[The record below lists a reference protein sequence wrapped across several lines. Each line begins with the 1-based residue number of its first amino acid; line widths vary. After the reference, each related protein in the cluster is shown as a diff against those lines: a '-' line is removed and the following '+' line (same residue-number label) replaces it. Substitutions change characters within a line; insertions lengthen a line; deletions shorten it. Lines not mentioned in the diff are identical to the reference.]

1 MMAPLLFEEKHDE
14 NPEKTVD
21 GVMICIKCGSPN
33 TTILTKTNYCRDC
46 RIFTIFRQIK
56 SVKPFPKVEFSE
68 LLKMK
73 PKDRICHR
81 MIPNYMI
88 NEWVGKPKEN
98 IDHMIKYFE
107 DLKLKQPIGRY
118 DKKNLKNLL
127 EIREIIFGDSV
138 LPQFAY
144 LAKGDP
150 GVLTVR

>member
-1 MMAPLLFEEKHDE
+1 
-14 NPEKTVD
+14 
-21 GVMICIKCGSPN
+21 
-33 TTILTKTNYCRDC
+33 
-46 RIFTIFRQIK
+46 
-56 SVKPFPKVEFSE
+56 
-68 LLKMK
+68 MK

-98 IDHMIKYFE
+98 IDQLITYFE

-144 LAKGDP
+144 LTKGDP
-150 GVLTVR
+150 RVITVR